1 MLYKLHII
9 HPGVEKS
16 SDRGWHVVLEE
27 GGFISSLGGG
37 GGESFPTHTNLRK
50 GLVRPQRRGLEEPGD
65 LSGGLPRVHCLAL
78 GCRVCSQSLPLGWQL
93 PHEWRHMEVSAGVHE
108 DEGGAGALSD
118 GAEDW
123 GC

>member
-16 SDRGWHVVLEE
+16 SDRGWRVVLEE

-65 LSGGLPRVHCLAL
+65 LSGGLPCVHCLAL
-78 GCRVCSQSLPLGWQL
+78 GCRVCSQSHSPWGGSSRTNGGT
-93 PHEWRHMEVSAGVHE
+93 WRYLLVFMKMKGEQVP
-108 DEGGAGALSD
+108 
-118 GAEDW
+118 
-123 GC
+123 